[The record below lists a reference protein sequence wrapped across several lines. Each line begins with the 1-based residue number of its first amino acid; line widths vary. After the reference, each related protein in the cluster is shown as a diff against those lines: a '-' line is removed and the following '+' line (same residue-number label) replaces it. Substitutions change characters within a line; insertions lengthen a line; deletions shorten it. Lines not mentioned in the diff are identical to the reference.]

1 MLKILILTIL
11 FIIGAM
17 LILVMYCAMVI
28 AGDNDVDYDDSGL
41 DDEIYRE

>member
-17 LILVMYCAMVI
+17 IIFVLYCAMVI
-28 AGDNDVDYDDSGL
+28 AGDDDMNDDGSEL
-41 DDEIYRE
+41 DNEIYRE